1 MPNLCQTPF
10 QKCQHFVSFFLI
22 FLLLSVL
29 FPYEYESFFAKIN
42 RFYFYVIEERR
53 QQRVTT
59 KNGLSTHYM
68 HVFLLFDATTFV
80 GSSFFLVF
88 LFISFSRQDFIC
100 KVKMELKK
108 KNIFIRQ
115 KHSSVVCVRF
125 IEFQKKRHNAS
136 VYSKLAV
143 YGILMYFVSIYSGQ
157 QLTCGKVEK
166 GK

>member
-1 MPNLCQTPF
+1 MST
-10 QKCQHFVSFFLI
+10 FLV
-22 FLLLSVL
+22 SVL

-53 QQRVTT
+53 QQRVKT

-68 HVFLLFDATTFV
+68 HVFLHFDATTSV

-108 KNIFIRQ
+108 TF
-115 KHSSVVCVRF
+115 SSDRNVHPSYASDLSSFRK
-125 IEFQKKRHNAS
+125 KKRHNAS

-143 YGILMYFVSIYSGQ
+143 YGIFMYFVSIYSGQ
-157 QLTCGKVEK
+157 QLICGKVEK

>member
-10 QKCQHFVSFFLI
+10 QKCQHFVSFFFNI
-22 FLLLSVL
+22 SSSSFII

-88 LFISFSRQDFIC
+88 LFISFFSPRFHLQSKDGA
-100 KVKMELKK
+100 KEKK
-108 KNIFIRQ
+108 HFHPAETFIR
-115 KHSSVVCVRF
+115 RMRP
-125 IEFQKKRHNAS
+125 IYR
-136 VYSKLAV
+136 
-143 YGILMYFVSIYSGQ
+143 VS
-157 QLTCGKVEK
+157 EK
-166 GK
+166 TP